1 MEIIIFIAVVVGA
14 ALLWNGYVKAKKADS
29 DDAIDKWIPGGP
41 GKNPEQHPLAKFN
54 ADADKPWP
62 YGEKLPEGKIH
73 VKTTD
78 VSGSENRVET
88 PAPTVADVTAENKAE
103 AVAKVKKAPV
113 KKTAA
118 NPAVANKPAAAKK
131 APAKKKST

>member
-14 ALLWNGYVKAKKADS
+14 VLLWSGYAKAKKADS
-29 DDAIDKWIPGGP
+29 DHTLDNWQPPKV
-41 GKNPEQHPLAKFN
+41 E
-54 ADADKPWP
+54 DKPWP

-73 VKTTD
+73 VKTSD
-78 VSGSENRVET
+78 VAPGKSAEDRVEA
-88 PAPTVADVTAENKAE
+88 PAPAVADVTAENKAA
-103 AVAKVKKAPV
+103 AVTKAKKSPA

-118 NPAVANKPAAAKK
+118 KPAAAKR